1 MTRWRLTKS
10 MVAASVVCALTGST
24 AWAQQATPAEE
35 LEALKRMMKD
45 VISQNEELQRRIR
58 ELEAAM
64 AKQEQATKDA
74 AREAAKEAA
83 KALTQEAPKEPAK
96 AAATAP
102 APEPA
107 KAKKGPLDK
116 LQLGGAIEVEAASRR
131 GTRVDPTTSTRAIA
145 PTSDFA
151 LTTAEFDFEADVV
164 GWGKAELAVEW
175 DPAADTFGV
184 NEALITIGK
193 PEKFPVYLKAGRGV
207 VPFGISTGTTV
218 AAKLEETLTLTGPL
232 TVAVFE
238 SKEDYVLLGA
248 RAYGFRA
255 GAYVFNGDTNR
266 LGGGSKRLEHYG
278 FTLGYA
284 KSTDTLSVDVG
295 LDMIDSVFD
304 SDGLTGATSVFPTA
318 QINRPRREYTPGVS
332 AHARFGLWGF
342 SLVTEYDT
350 GYRRTVDIV
359 PTTAPRVVY
368 RLLPQAWQ
376 VEVGYM
382 AEIFGTRTYGAFN
395 YSETSG
401 LLGAFPKRR
410 LLGTVGSWLADNV
423 RVGLEYANEQDYT
436 KIQHGTNRDADL
448 YTLRLT
454 YEW

>member
-83 KALTQEAPKEPAK
+83 KALTQEAPKEPVK

-102 APEPA
+102 ATEPA

-116 LQLGGAIEVEAASRR
+116 IQLGGAIEVEAGKRR
-131 GTRVDPTTSTRAIA
+131 DFAGVR
-145 PTSDFA
+145 TSDFT
-151 LTTAEFDFEADVV
+151 LTTAEFDFEADIVT
-164 GWGKAELAVEW
+164 WGKAELSLQWISCPTPCAT
-175 DPAADTFGV
+175 PDTDKITV
-184 NEALITIGK
+184 NEALITLAK
-193 PEKFPVYLKAGRGV
+193 PEKFPLYLKAGRGI

-218 AAKLEETLTLTGPL
+218 AAKLEETLTITGPL
-232 TVAVFE
+232 TVDVFE

-248 RAYGFRA
+248 KAYGFRA
-255 GAYVFNGDTNR
+255 GAYVFNGSTNQV
-266 LGGGSKRLEHYG
+266 GGGGKRLEHYG
-278 FTLGYA
+278 LTAGYA
-284 KSTDTLSVDVG
+284 VQTDTLSFDAGVD
-295 LDMIDSVFD
+295 LIDSVFD
-304 SDGLTGATSVFPTA
+304 SDGLTTAFPEL
-318 QINRPRREYTPGVS
+318 QNPGRRGYVSGVA
-332 AHARFGLWGF
+332 AHARLGLWGF
-342 SLVTEYDT
+342 SLVAEYDAA
-350 GYRRTVDIV
+350 YHKEAQFERDDRIF
-359 PTTAPRVVY
+359 RI
-368 RLLPQAWQ
+368 RPQAWQ
-376 VEVGYM
+376 IEAGYM
-382 AEIFGTRTYGAFN
+382 TEMFGIRPFGAFN
-395 YSETSG
+395 YSETAG
-401 LLGAFPKRR
+401 LLGTFPKRR
-410 LLGTVGSWLADNV
+410 ILGTVGSYLSDNI
-423 RVGLEYANEQDYT
+423 RVAAEYANDQDYT
-436 KIQHGTNRDADL
+436 KRQLGTGRDADL

>member
-116 LQLGGAIEVEAASRR
+116 LQLGGAIEVEAGKRR
-131 GTRVDPTTSTRAIA
+131 DFAGVR
-145 PTSDFA
+145 TSDFT
-151 LTTAEFDFEADVV
+151 LTTAEFDFEADIVT
-164 GWGKAELAVEW
+164 WGKAELSLQWISCPTPCGDA
-175 DPAADTFGV
+175 AADKITV
-184 NEALITIGK
+184 NEALITFGK
-193 PEKFPVYLKAGRGV
+193 PEKFPLYLKAGRGV

-218 AAKLEETLTLTGPL
+218 AAKLEETLTITGPL
-232 TVAVFE
+232 TVEIFE
-238 SKEDYVLLGA
+238 TKEDHVLLGA
-248 RAYGFRA
+248 KAYGFRA
-255 GAYVFNGDTNR
+255 GAYVYDGSTNQQ
-266 LGGGSKRLEHYG
+266 GGGGKRLEHYG
-278 FTLGYA
+278 FTAGYA
-284 KSTDTLSVDVG
+284 VQTDTVSFDIGADL
-295 LDMIDSVFD
+295 IDSVFD
-304 SDGLTGATSVFPTA
+304 TDGLTTAFPTL
-318 QINRPRREYTPGVS
+318 QNRGKRGYISGIA
-332 AHARFGLWGF
+332 AHAKLGLWGF
-342 SLVTEYDT
+342 SLVGEYDT
-350 GYRRTVDIV
+350 AYDEARVFFGPASSRRTFHVQ
-359 PTTAPRVVY
+359 
-368 RLLPQAWQ
+368 PQAWQ
-376 VEVGYM
+376 VEAGYTTEM
-382 AEIFGTRTYGAFN
+382 FGIRPYGAFS
-395 YSETSG
+395 YSETVD
-401 LLGAFPKRR
+401 LLGTFPKRR
-410 LLGTVGSWLADNV
+410 LLGTVGSYLSDNI
-423 RVGLEYANEQDYT
+423 RVAAEYGNEQDYSKT
-436 KIQHGTNRDADL
+436 LRGTGRDSDT

>member
-35 LEALKRMMKD
+35 LEALKRMMKE

-116 LQLGGAIEVEAASRR
+116 LQLGGAIEVEAGKRR
-131 GTRVDPTTSTRAIA
+131 DFAGVR
-145 PTSDFA
+145 TSDFK
-151 LTTAEFDFEADVV
+151 LTTAEFDFEADIVS
-164 GWGKAELAVEW
+164 WGKAELSLQWISCPTLPCGDA
-175 DPAADTFGV
+175 AADKITV
-184 NEALITIGK
+184 NEALITLGK
-193 PEKFPVYLKAGRGV
+193 PEKFPLYLKAGRGV

-218 AAKLEETLTLTGPL
+218 AAKLEETLTITGPL
-232 TVAVFE
+232 TVEVFE
-238 SKEDYVLLGA
+238 TKEDYVLLGA
-248 RAYGFRA
+248 KAYGFRA
-255 GAYVFNGDTNR
+255 GAYVFNGSTNQV
-266 LGGGSKRLEHYG
+266 GGGGKRLEHYG
-278 FTLGYA
+278 LTAGYA
-284 KSTDTLSVDVG
+284 VQTDTLSFDAG
-295 LDMIDSVFD
+295 ADLIDSVVD
-304 SDGLTGATSVFPTA
+304 SDGLTRAFPEL
-318 QINRPRREYTPGVS
+318 QNPGRRRYVSGVT
-332 AHARFGLWGF
+332 AHARLGLWGF
-342 SLVTEYDT
+342 SLVAEYDAA
-350 GYRRTVDIV
+350 YHKEAQFERDDRIF
-359 PTTAPRVVY
+359 RI
-368 RLLPQAWQ
+368 RPQAWQ
-376 VEVGYM
+376 IEAGYM
-382 AEIFGTRTYGAFN
+382 TEMFGIRPFGAFN
-395 YSETSG
+395 YSETAG
-401 LLGAFPKRR
+401 LLGTFPKRR
-410 LLGTVGSWLADNV
+410 ILGTVGSYLSDNI
-423 RVGLEYANEQDYT
+423 RVAAEYANDQDYT
-436 KIQHGTNRDADL
+436 KRQLGTGRDADL

>member
-1 MTRWRLTKS
+1 MKDRNMTGS
-10 MVAASVVCALTGST
+10 VVAASIFCVLAGSP

-35 LEALKRMMKD
+35 LEALKRMMKE
-45 VISQNEELQRRIR
+45 VISQNEELQRQRRRHEGGI
-58 ELEAAM
+58 AN
-64 AKQEQATKDA
+64 KEQATK
-74 AREAAKEAA
+74 EAAKEAA
-83 KALTQEAPKEPAK
+83 KERAREAPKEPAK
-96 AAATAP
+96 AAAT
-102 APEPA
+102 EPA
-107 KAKKGPLDK
+107 KAAAVDPAKAAATEPARAKKGPLEK
-116 LQLGGAIEVEAASRR
+116 IQLGGAIEVEAGRR
-131 GTRVDPTTSTRAIA
+131 RDFKGVH
-145 PTSDFA
+145 TSDFT
-151 LTTAEFDFEADVV
+151 LTTAEFDFEADIVD
-164 GWGKAELAVEW
+164 WAKAELSLQWLSCITPCPDA
-175 DPAADTFGV
+175 DAATADRITV

-232 TVAVFE
+232 TVSVFE
-238 SKEDYVLLGA
+238 SKENYVLLGA

-278 FTLGYA
+278 FTLGYGKA
-284 KSTDTLSVDVG
+284 TDTLSVDVG

-350 GYRRTVDIV
+350 AYRRRVDIV

-376 VEVGYM
+376 VEVGYTT
-382 AEIFGTRTYGAFN
+382 EIFGTRTYGAFN

-410 LLGTVGSWLADNV
+410 LLETVRGPLADNV
-423 RVGLEYANEQDYT
+423 RHARACPNEQRYT
-436 KIQHGTNRDADL
+436 
-448 YTLRLT
+448 
-454 YEW
+454 